1 MKTVE
6 PIRNKE
12 KIAEVKTI
20 LEKESMRN
28 LLLFV
33 IPLNCGMRIGDV
45 ISLKVG
51 KIKEAIE
58 NKALRLN
65 EQKTTNN
72 RLLPFNDTVIDLLKR
87 YIKGMNDDD
96 YLFPSR
102 QAKGLQKKG
111 DDAGTVTARKT
122 PEHITRQQASVI
134 LTRAF
139 AKAGLKNCNCHTPRK
154 TFGYWHYKTYKDVA
168 FLMQIFGHSAPS
180 ITLRYIGIN
189 DDIIMENLRTFEI

>member
-20 LEKESMRN
+20 LEKQSMRN

-45 ISLKVG
+45 ISLKVST
-51 KIKEAIE
+51 IKEALE
-58 NKALRLN
+58 NKALRIN

-72 RLLPFNDTVIDLLKR
+72 RLMPLNDMVIALLKK
-87 YIKGMNDDD
+87 YIKDMDDNE

-102 QAKGLQKKG
+102 QGKALQKKG
-111 DDAGTVTARKT
+111 ENAGTVTERKT

-134 LTRAF
+134 LTKAF
-139 AKAGLKNCNCHTPRK
+139 TKAGLKNCNCHTPRK

-189 DDIIMENLRTFEI
+189 DDIIMDNLRTFEV